1 MTEALEGL
9 TDLLRGDLAG
19 ALDDLAG
26 RWTIILVPAVVA
38 IPVVFLITKFSR
50 EARTLGVPEVMY
62 AVETRGGRIRPIVP
76 LIKGVTAALTIG
88 AGGSAGREGPIVA
101 IGAGV
106 ASGIARMTRQTPEMM
121 TLMVAAGA
129 AGGIAATFNA
139 PIAGLFFA
147 LEVVLRRFNVR
158 NFTVVVISAVIANM
172 IAIALEGDNPG
183 IAIPTYELVS
193 ATELG
198 LYPILGIAAA
208 IVGVAF
214 MRVLYLVEDG
224 FALLPLTSYGRA
236 IVGLLAVGALGLWHE
251 EIFGVGFGAIE
262 VAAGGGDSSVAAF
275 GAGTLALLIVLKIF
289 ATSFTLGGGASGGVF
304 APSLFM
310 GAMLGSLLGSG
321 FNELFPGAIAPDGAF
336 AVVGMA
342 ALFAAAARAPITALF
357 IVFEMTRDYSLILP
371 LMVGVATATAVAQIM
386 TRDTIYSIKLHRI
399 GFDINDEDE
408 EQPMDRVTVSE
419 AMTTNVSLVQSD
431 TDLEQMAVAMARSR
445 GNVLAVTDEHG
456 GFQGLVS
463 ATDLT
468 AALDRN
474 DESVTAADIAVQSPI
489 RVYPDDTLRSVVSLL
504 AENDVRQVPVVARWN
519 EQRLLGMMTQ
529 RDVLREFA
537 RRGSRRTNVPRK
549 PPPVRRLVGAVQV
562 ELSVDPA
569 SHLVGVELRNV
580 PLPQEA
586 VITTIHRDG
595 VVVIPRGTVT
605 LEAGDLL
612 TILSEPAVEQ
622 AVRRLLAAEVE
633 QTDADR
639 DSEGR

>member
-1 MTEALEGL
+1 M
-9 TDLLRGDLAG
+9 R
-19 ALDDLAG
+19 
-26 RWTIILVPAVVA
+26 ILY
-38 IPVVFLITKFSR
+38 K
-50 EARTLGVPEVMY
+50 
-62 AVETRGGRIRPIVP
+62 
-76 LIKGVTAALTIG
+76 
-88 AGGSAGREGPIVA
+88 
-101 IGAGV
+101 
-106 ASGIARMTRQTPEMM
+106 
-121 TLMVAAGA
+121 
-129 AGGIAATFNA
+129 
-139 PIAGLFFA
+139 
-147 LEVVLRRFNVR
+147 
-158 NFTVVVISAVIANM
+158 
-172 IAIALEGDNPG
+172 
-183 IAIPTYELVS
+183 
-193 ATELG
+193 
-198 LYPILGIAAA
+198 
-208 IVGVAF
+208 
-214 MRVLYLVEDG
+214 VEDG

-251 EIFGVGFGAIE
+251 EILGVGFGAIE
-262 VAAGGGDSSVAAF
+262 IAANTEDPSVTAF

-310 GAMLGSLLGSG
+310 GAMLGSLMGSG
-321 FNELFPGAIAPDGAF
+321 FNELFPGLIAPEGVGAF

-371 LMVGVATATAVAQIM
+371 LMVGVATATAAAQII
-386 TRDTIYSIKLHRI
+386 TRDTVYSIKLHRL
-399 GFDINDEDE
+399 GYDINDEDD

-419 AMTTNVSLVQSD
+419 AMTTNVSLVRNDSH
-431 TDLEQMAVAMARSR
+431 LEQMAVAMARSR

-456 GFQGLVS
+456 AFEGLVS

-489 RVYPDDTLRSVVSLL
+489 RVYPDDTLRAVVSLL
-504 AENDVRQVPVVARWN
+504 ADNDVRQVPVVARWN

-537 RRGSRRTNVPRK
+537 RRGAKQTNVPRK

-562 ELSVDPA
+562 ELSVGPE

-605 LEAGDLL
+605 LEADDLL
-612 TILSEPAVEQ
+612 TILTEPAVESAIRQ
-622 AVRRLLAAEVE
+622 LLAPETVG
-633 QTDADR
+633 TDGDR
-639 DSEGR
+639 DGRNG